1 MHCFSG
7 KEIVNEEFT
16 KLFNTLPN
24 NMPAGINGRRL
35 QEQLSTC
42 VILYTDLP
50 SYDGDGES

>member
-16 KLFNTLPN
+16 KLFNTLSG

-42 VILYTDLP
+42 VILYTDIP